1 MKHNP
6 RADFADRFR
15 RVLIVEDHPLYAE
28 ALRGALSLCCAGSD
42 VLLSESLADALGR
55 IAGGLAPDL
64 VLFDLRLP
72 DSDGIEGFRRIRDA
86 APGAAI
92 LVVSAA
98 ASRATIEDL
107 IEAGAAGFMPKED
120 SADTLRR
127 AIVEMA
133 GGRVFTSDPPRE
145 KDRAESLEAARC
157 EARARVLALTPQ
169 QRRILAMI
177 CDGKPNKQIAYEMS
191 LAEASVKA
199 HITALLRR
207 LGVQNRT
214 QAALLAGSAGMAAE
228 DGPAS

>member
-1 MKHNP
+1 MKHNS

-15 RVLIVEDHPLYAE
+15 TVLIVEDHPLYAE
-28 ALRGALSLCCAGSD
+28 ALRGALALCCAGSEA
-42 VLLSESLADALGR
+42 LLSESLADALGR
-55 IAGGLAPDL
+55 IGGGLVPDL

-98 ASRATIEDL
+98 ASRETIEDL
-107 IEAGAAGFMPKED
+107 LAAGAAGFMPKED

-127 AIVEMA
+127 AIVEVA
-133 GGRVFTSDPPRE
+133 GGRVFTSEPPRE
-145 KDRAESLEAARC
+145 LDRAESVEAERSAAR
-157 EARARVLALTPQ
+157 ERLAALTPQ
-169 QRRILAMI
+169 QGRILAMI
-177 CDGKPNKQIAYEMS
+177 CEGKPNKQIAYEMA

-214 QAALLAGSAGMAAE
+214 QAALLARCAGLSAE